1 MAPFICLDYVFFF
14 MFLSLVF
21 SVIIIFLFFSSL
33 CSDWTQHGISTSKS
47 YQSLQECL
55 NQKSFT
61 QYLVKIQVT
70 EIKDQQT
77 LIEFHLRFQGMMR
90 ITHKEVLIF
99 DSVGLLSSLGGALGL
114 FVGFSFF
121 DYIGKILD
129 LILDKGATRLFQKT
143 ARDHKNVK

>member
-1 MAPFICLDYVFFF
+1 MAPFIIWAI
-14 MFLSLVF
+14 FLNISVLVF
-21 SVIIIFLFFSSL
+21 SIIVIFLFFSSL

-47 YQSLQECL
+47 YQILQECL

-70 EIKDQQT
+70 EKKDQLT
-77 LIEFHLRFQGMMR
+77 AIEFHLRFQGMMR

-129 LILDKGATRLFQKT
+129 LILDKGATRLFKKT
-143 ARDHKNVK
+143 TRDHKNVK

>member
-1 MAPFICLDYVFFF
+1 MAPFIIWAI
-14 MFLSLVF
+14 FLNISVLVF
-21 SVIIIFLFFSSL
+21 SIIVIFLFFSSL

-47 YQSLQECL
+47 YQILQECL

-70 EIKDQQT
+70 EKKDQLT
-77 LIEFHLRFQGMMR
+77 AIEFHLRFQGMMR

-143 ARDHKNVK
+143 TRDHKNVK

>member
-1 MAPFICLDYVFFF
+1 
-14 MFLSLVF
+14 MFRSLVF
-21 SVIIIFLFFSSL
+21 SVIVIFHFFSSL
-33 CSDWTQHGISTSKS
+33 CSDWTQHGISTSKT

-55 NQKSFT
+55 NQKRFT

-70 EIKDQQT
+70 EKKDQMT
-77 LIEFHLRFQGMMR
+77 AIEFHLRFQGKMR

-143 ARDHKNVK
+143 ARDHKDVK

>member
-1 MAPFICLDYVFFF
+1 MAPFIIWAI
-14 MFLSLVF
+14 FLNISVLVF
-21 SVIIIFLFFSSL
+21 SIIVIFLFFSSL

-47 YQSLQECL
+47 YQILQECL

-70 EIKDQQT
+70 EKKDQLT
-77 LIEFHLRFQGMMR
+77 AIEFHLRFQGMMR

-129 LILDKGATRLFQKT
+129 LILDKGATRLFQKNT
-143 ARDHKNVK
+143 RDHKNVK

>member
-1 MAPFICLDYVFFF
+1 MAPFIIWAI
-14 MFLSLVF
+14 FLNISVLVF
-21 SVIIIFLFFSSL
+21 SIIVIFLFFSSL

-70 EIKDQQT
+70 EKKDQLT
-77 LIEFHLRFQGMMR
+77 AIEFHLRFQGMMR

-143 ARDHKNVK
+143 TRDHKNVK